1 MTGTSPVINTKKQGG
16 GRFQRGESGNPGGR
30 PKGSVNLLTREMQ
43 ARLAERAPEII
54 DRAAA
59 LAAAGNIGALKLL
72 LPRILPEMREQPFP
86 VLTLPEVNGMEDL
99 PAFADALLDAIRSG
113 DISPVTAGQLMDAA
127 RLKTTAAHQARLERE
142 SMSLGSMDGFFD
154 G

>member
-1 MTGTSPVINTKKQGG
+1 MTGTPPDKYRPNRGA
-16 GRFQRGESGNPGGR
+16 GRFQKGQSGNPGGR

-72 LPRILPEMREQPFP
+72 LPRILPEVREQPFP
-86 VLTLPEVNGMEDL
+86 PLDLPPVDSMEDL

-142 SMSLGSMDGFFD
+142 SMSLGGLGGFFD

>member
-1 MTGTSPVINTKKQGG
+1 MPDKNSQNRPG
-16 GRFQRGESGNPGGR
+16 GRFVKGQSGNPAGR
-30 PKGSVNLLTREMQ
+30 PRGAINTLTRTMQ
-43 ARLAERAPEII
+43 ARLAERAPEIL
-54 DRAAA
+54 DRAIG
-59 LAAAGNIGALKLL
+59 LAAAGNIAALKLMVARL
-72 LPRILPEMREQPFP
+72 LPEAKEPFP
-86 VLTLPEVNGMEDL
+86 MLDLPPVNGMEDL

-142 SMSLGSMDGFFD
+142 SMSLGGLDGFFD